1 MRGQA
6 IATGYSKKEDIVHRI
21 THGIGVLLGIAG
33 LATLV
38 VYSSRYGDTRHI
50 ISSGIYGISTIMLYT
65 ASTLYHSMTKSVSG
79 STSLLSLCAS
89 NTGHGADRDPGRIDF
104 PITHSLASGDPSGG

>member
-1 MRGQA
+1 MTFLGFQA
-6 IATGYSKKEDIVHRI
+6 YEYMHAYTDLNLK
-21 THGIGVLLGIAG
+21 L
-33 LATLV
+33 
-38 VYSSRYGDTRHI
+38 
-50 ISSGIYGISTIMLYT
+50 SSGIYGISTIMLYT